1 VVRRRRNEEDVVL
14 PQIQYKYVQIYTYTD
29 LYIHICT
36 FILSHFSLYQ
46 PTIHAHTCIYMQVQ
60 AHTY

>member
-1 VVRRRRNEEDVVL
+1 M
-14 PQIQYKYVQIYTYTD
+14 QIKTHSLDKTSKYNINMYKYTHTD